1 MNFELV
7 GLPPKDIVS
16 SLAVALRRAGY
27 DYDEVF
33 QTCTGVSNEWCYNAT
48 GSSNLA
54 ERFSQKYMR
63 QRTVPMTHKTL
74 EEVLNPQ
81 PVAQKACSL
90 HPYVQ
95 IGTPVLKVTHPIGS

>member
-16 SLAVALRRAGY
+16 SLAVALRRSGY

-33 QTCTGVSNEWCYNAT
+33 QRCVAVSNEWCYNAT

-54 ERFSQKYMR
+54 DRFSQKYMR
-63 QRTVPMTHKTL
+63 ERDGSDDAQNLGGSIEPAARSAQGARVRLYVHIL
-74 EEVLNPQ
+74 VL
-81 PVAQKACSL
+81 
-90 HPYVQ
+90 
-95 IGTPVLKVTHPIGS
+95 

>member
-1 MNFELV
+1 MYLPPPRGTDPKNFELV
-7 GLPPKDIVS
+7 GVPPKDIVS

-33 QTCTGVSNEWCYNAT
+33 QRCVVVSNEWCYNAT

-54 ERFSQKYMR
+54 DRFYQKYIR
-63 QRTVPMTHKTL
+63 ERTAPETHKTL

-81 PVAQKACSL
+81 PVAQKARVYISTCKS
-90 HPYVQ
+90 
-95 IGTPVLKVTHPIGS
+95 

>member
-33 QTCTGVSNEWCYNAT
+33 QTCIGVSNEWCYNAT

-54 ERFSQKYMR
+54 RFFPKVQETKDGSDD
-63 QRTVPMTHKTL
+63 
-74 EEVLNPQ
+74 
-81 PVAQKACSL
+81 AQNLGGGAEPTTCGAEGARL
-90 HPYVQ
+90 PPYVQ
-95 IGTPVLKVTHPIGS
+95 IL